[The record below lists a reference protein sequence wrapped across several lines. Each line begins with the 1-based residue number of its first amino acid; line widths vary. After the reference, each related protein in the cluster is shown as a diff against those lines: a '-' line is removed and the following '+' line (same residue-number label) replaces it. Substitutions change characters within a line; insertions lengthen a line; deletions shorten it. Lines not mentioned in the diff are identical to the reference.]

1 MPLPIRAGVRAA
13 ALALL
18 REQVPQ
24 VEGRVHS
31 ARVWPIPVG
40 AERKSLPALLVYAFR
55 ERKAPTGNL
64 GAPSFNTTV
73 TLAIMARAA
82 GKREADVEA
91 QLDEICGGIEA
102 GLLEDPNFVSCLSS
116 VGAIDTVID
125 IRGEGDLMVGEAA
138 ITIEVTWGENFE
150 PRIPHLFT
158 GADVRVDAI
167 DPADPVGAYEAPAPW
182 PQPDAPPRKS
192 GPDGRA
198 EWEFPVNPPLA

>member
-1 MPLPIRAGVRAA
+1 MPLPIRASVREA

-31 ARVWPIPVG
+31 ARAWPLPAG

-55 ERKAPTGNL
+55 ERKVPTGNL
-64 GAPSFNTTV
+64 GPPSFDTTV
-73 TLAIMARAA
+73 TLQIMARAS

-91 QLDEICGGIEA
+91 QLDEISGAIEE
-102 GLLEDPNFVSCLSS
+102 GLLEDPNFVSSLSS
-116 VGAIDTVID
+116 VGNIDTTID
-125 IRGEGDLMVGEAA
+125 IRAEGDLIVGEAA
-138 ITIEVTWGENFE
+138 ISIDVTWGEDFQ
-150 PRIPHLFT
+150 PRLPHFFT

-167 DPADPVGAYEAPAPW
+167 DPADPVGAYEAPVPW
-182 PQPDAPPRKS
+182 PQPEPPPRKT